1 MAIITNK
8 FKKESIQL
16 LVDNFD
22 SSANNY
28 YIGIGRSEDWN
39 ATDAAPTAVNTD
51 YEERHF
57 RNSLQSVMKVADI
70 SFVVPRLNW
79 TSNTIYSAYDDKQVG
94 YPQQTYYVI
103 NSNNQVFICI
113 QQSKNNAGTAQ
124 VSVNE
129 PVTID
134 NGGETFET
142 ADGYAWKFLYTIS
155 ALDASKYM
163 AANFLPVKLQG
174 ALSGGE
180 QATDVEQFA
189 IQGAAV
195 AGQIVGYEVVSG
207 GAGYSGTVTL
217 TVNGDGSGAHAIP
230 TFVSGVMTLVEPDD
244 SAGSISGVLK
254 PKFPLGSGYTNAT
267 VSISGGTPTTEAVIR
282 PIFGPKNGLGKD
294 PRDDLRSSAIMFAV
308 KPSGAEG
315 SGDFIVGNDFRQ
327 VGLIKNPLQ
336 SVGGSAFTATTG
348 IALRK
353 ITFTG
358 TPAANDA
365 FTVDKT
371 ISSSGSGGFKGIV
384 DKVEGDTLFYHQT
397 DETGYG
403 TFADGDEISED
414 DGTGTAT
421 VATSGLTAGELSSNT
436 GDVLYIDNRAAVTR
450 TADQTEDIKI
460 VIQI

>member
-16 LVDNFD
+16 ILDNFD
-22 SSANNY
+22 SAANHY
-28 YIGIGRSEDWN
+28 YVGIGRSEDWN
-39 ATDAAPTAVNTD
+39 ATDTAPNPFNTD
-51 YEERHF
+51 YEERYF
-57 RNSLQSVMKVADI
+57 RNSLQSVMKVADT
-70 SFVVPRLNW
+70 SFVVPRFNW
-79 TSNTIYSAYDDKQVG
+79 TSNTIYSAYNDKQVG
-94 YPQQTYYVI
+94 YPQQPYYVI

-113 QQSKNNAGTAQ
+113 QQAKNNAGDAQ
-124 VSVNE
+124 PSVNE
-129 PVTID
+129 PT
-134 NGGETFET
+134 NSSGLTFKT
-142 ADGYAWKFLYTIS
+142 PDDYAWKFLYTIS

-174 ALSGGE
+174 TLSGSP
-180 QATDVEQFA
+180 QATDTEQLA
-189 IQGAAV
+189 IQNAAI

-207 GAGYSGTVTL
+207 GAGYNGTVTL
-217 TVNGDGSGAHAIP
+217 TVNGDGRGAHAIP
-230 TFVSGVMTLVEPDD
+230 TFTAGVMTLVEIDD
-244 SAGSISGVLK
+244 SDGDGTAVR
-254 PKFPLGSGYTNAT
+254 PAFPVGLGYTNAT
-267 VSISGGTPTTEAVIR
+267 VGISGGTPTTEAVIR

-294 PRDDLRSSAIMFAV
+294 PRDDLRSSGIMFNV

-315 SGDFIVGNDFRQ
+315 SGDFIIGNDFRQ

-358 TPAANDA
+358 TPAASDT

-371 ISSSGSGGFKGIV
+371 ISSTGSGGFKGIV
-384 DKVEGDTLFYHQT
+384 DKVEGATLFYHQT

-403 TFADGDEISED
+403 TFSDGDTIEED
-414 DGTGTAT
+414 DGEGTAT
-421 VATSGLTAGELSSNT
+421 VASSGLTAGELSSNT